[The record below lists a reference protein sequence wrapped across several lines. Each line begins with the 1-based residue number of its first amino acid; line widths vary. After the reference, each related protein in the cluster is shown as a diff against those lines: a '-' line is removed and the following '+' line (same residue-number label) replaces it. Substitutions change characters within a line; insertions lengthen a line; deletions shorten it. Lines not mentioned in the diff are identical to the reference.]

1 VISRRRGALGEDIV
15 EVTMMLKLNRAELVF
30 TDPTQVPS
38 LGTNWRAHL
47 PKRPDYPD
55 DYFDGDQAEEQEEE
69 DEQATNNDQ
78 QSNNG
83 GYESDDTAEFM
94 LD

>member
-1 VISRRRGALGEDIV
+1 VISRRRGALGEEIV

-78 QSNNG
+78 QVKQRR
-83 GYESDDTAEFM
+83 
-94 LD
+94 LRI